1 MGKAYKELQFHEWK
15 TLQVTLD
22 TTDFPLEDYV
32 EMARG
37 SSSFIYNKYIQ
48 ATSTITSYKKKE
60 KSVQV
65 KNKFLQA
72 RVISLENEN
81 YRL

>member
-32 EMARG
+32 EMA
-37 SSSFIYNKYIQ
+37 IYNKYIQ
-48 ATSTITSYKKKE
+48 ATSTITSYKKKA
-60 KSVQV
+60 KSV
-65 KNKFLQA
+65 
-72 RVISLENEN
+72 
-81 YRL
+81 